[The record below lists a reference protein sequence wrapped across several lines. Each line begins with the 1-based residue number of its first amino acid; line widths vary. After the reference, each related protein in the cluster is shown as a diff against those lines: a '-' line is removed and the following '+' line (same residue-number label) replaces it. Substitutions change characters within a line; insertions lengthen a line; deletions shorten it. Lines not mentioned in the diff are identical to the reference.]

1 MADVVITHVCYWLCI
16 GTGELE
22 CLCFCLM
29 LLEVSSWVST
39 CNHQTGKGWGEGS
52 QGPSIPVE
60 ESWLGSSQGLGS
72 QWPDFHVEPTPL
84 CFSYVCFVPVN
95 LSRAVCLG
103 SSALNGAPKP
113 WGQGAP
119 CWWSPVVLCPC
130 APQPETF
137 LCLPVL
143 PTPPGKCIF
152 PIRVHM
158 RGLFV
163 SFSDSE

>member
-29 LLEVSSWVST
+29 LLKVSSWVST

-72 QWPDFHVEPTPL
+72 QWPDFHVEPTPA
-84 CFSYVCFVPVN
+84 CFQLRLFCACELVQSC
-95 LSRAVCLG
+95 LSRFNCSQWCTKALRAGCPLLVIPCCALPLCTSARNLPLSHCL
-103 SSALNGAPKP
+103 AY
-113 WGQGAP
+113 
-119 CWWSPVVLCPC
+119 
-130 APQPETF
+130 
-137 LCLPVL
+137 
-143 PTPPGKCIF
+143 PT
-152 PIRVHM
+152 RQMH
-158 RGLFV
+158 L
-163 SFSDSE
+163 SN